1 MNDDT
6 AILGAIR
13 QAVAE
18 EDWERVE
25 EAWLEALSIQPIPSA
40 VLLEI
45 AETINDEGRAN
56 LARTLLDLLAE
67 ALESAGNHRA
77 AFAALREL
85 VRSSDKASAATVER
99 LQRAFIGAR
108 AGSPSLDRVLSR
120 YRLAGARRP
129 LQVLA
134 TMESWLDHDAGTVV
148 EVIGQGVGRVVDVNL
163 ELENVKVDLGG
174 IRPVSVP
181 FGAVARYL
189 RVLPEGSFLHRK
201 VVEPEALAAF
211 VRERPGEAL
220 VHALEGLGE
229 PADVP
234 TLKAALDGV
243 LPANQWT
250 SWWGKARKHPRIVTS
265 GSGTKVRYTVEGSAQ
280 GAFETQL
287 DELDAVSPRD
297 RLVVAKRLA
306 ARGEE
311 AATAAAA
318 RLAASL
324 PTLEA
329 TNPGLAWETA
339 LVVQGLP
346 GGAKP
351 AVGFLE
357 RLLTSVPPLALLEGV
372 GDRSA
377 RLEAL
382 DALRRA
388 RPDEWVEIWGE
399 WLLHEESAP
408 TLSHLAAEL
417 TAVGADDVLDSALE
431 ALLRNHLQHPAAFI
445 WACEAMAE
453 PGASATLARRLAPSV
468 LELIP
473 DALTRKEF
481 ANLRQRAKGLLDG
494 GKVAIRTILEVASP
508 QQAAR
513 FAKRVARLGSIEPD
527 RARLVERAAEQC
539 RGAEARAPQAPMLAA
554 SAAAIEAKRAE
565 LKQLLEVEIPK
576 TLKGINAAA
585 AEGDLRENFEYHM
598 LRDRQELLSAK
609 AAKIQGELAQVRPL
623 EPGAADTSRVNIGTV
638 VAFEPLDGSPLEPVT
653 ILGAWD
659 SDISRRIFANGTE
672 LAQALLGHA
681 VGDEVTVEGRHAR
694 ITTIEPWTGA
704 SR

>member
-1 MNDDT
+1 MSDD
-6 AILGAIR
+6 AANLGAIR
-13 QAVAE
+13 QAVAG
-18 EDWERVE
+18 EDWDRVE
-25 EAWLEALSIQPIPSA
+25 ESWLEALDEHPIPSA
-40 VLLEI
+40 DLLGI
-45 AETINDEGRAN
+45 AEAITAGGRPN

-67 ALESAGNHRA
+67 ALESTGDHRA

-85 VRSSDKASAATVER
+85 VRSSDKVSGATVER
-99 LQRAFIGAR
+99 LERAFVGAR
-108 AGSPSLDRVLSR
+108 AGSPSLDRILSR

-129 LQVLA
+129 LEVLA

-174 IRPVSVP
+174 SRPVSVP

-189 RVLPEGSFLHRK
+189 RVLPEGSFLYRK

-211 VRERPGEAL
+211 VRESPGESL
-220 VHALEGLGE
+220 VHALESLGE

-243 LPANQWT
+243 LPGDQWT

-265 GSGTKVRYTVEGSAQ
+265 GAGTKVRYTVEGSAR

-287 DELDAVSPRD
+287 DELETVSPRG

-318 RLAASL
+318 RLAESL
-324 PTLEA
+324 PKLE
-329 TNPGLAWETA
+329 TTDPGLAWETA
-339 LVVQGLP
+339 LVIRNLP
-346 GGAKP
+346 GGVTP
-351 AVGFLE
+351 AEACLE
-357 RLLTSVPPLALLEGV
+357 RLLTAVPPLALLEGI
-372 GDRSA
+372 GDRSP
-377 RLEAL
+377 RVEAL

-408 TLSHLAAEL
+408 TLSYLAGEL
-417 TAVGADDVLDSALE
+417 TGSGAEDVLDAALE

-453 PGASATLARRLAPSV
+453 PGAPAVLARRMTPSV

-481 ANLRQRAKGLLDG
+481 AALRQRAKGLLDG
-494 GKVAIRTILEVASP
+494 GKAAIRIILEVASP

-513 FAKRVARLGSIEPD
+513 FAQRVARVGSVEPD

-539 RGAEARAPQAPMLAA
+539 RGTEARTPLAPMLVA
-554 SAAAIEAKRAE
+554 SAGAIEAKRAE

-609 AAKIQGELAQVRPL
+609 AAKIQGDLAQVRPL

-638 VAFEPLDGSPLEPVT
+638 TSLEALDGSPLEPVT

-672 LAQALLGHA
+672 LAQALLEHS
-681 VGDEVTVEGRHAR
+681 VGDEVTVEGRRAR
-694 ITTIEPWTGA
+694 ITTIEPWTGG
-704 SR
+704 